1 MMDDYTSIEGSHIS
15 LQPNNHHDQEWF
27 ERIEL
32 NQIPRN
38 TCTRSIEIRSTKGCY
53 IGDNGK
59 LPLEQT
65 ISRWLLKTD
74 QYPNNPMMC
83 PMNMM
88 VLHSN
93 VGHMMIPSSPRLYR
107 IESIGWTNFIPDRSI
122 PFILMMCEHGW
133 RDYSANQQISKIIQ
147 IRFDWHFIIRCPTDW
162 KEPPAEDGSEDMNLT
177 RRSNS
182 TYFSS
187 WWQCMTSPAIKIHF
201 NVIPHHYRMIHSI
214 IPSKDPPGY
223 HFKIN
228 CRWITERW
236 LW

>member
-38 TCTRSIEIRSTKGCY
+38 MCTHSIEIKSTKGCY
-53 IGDNGK
+53 IGENGK

-83 PMNMM
+83 PMNMV
-88 VLHSN
+88 VLHSD

-107 IESIGWTNFIPDRSI
+107 IESIGWTIFIPDRSI

-133 RDYSANQQISKIIQ
+133 RDYSANQQTSKIIQ
-147 IRFDWHFIIRCPTDW
+147 SDSIDISLFAAQPIGKNPRGKMVQKTWTSQGDQTAHTFHHDSNVWHHQQSRFISMSYHIIIEW
-162 KEPPAEDGSEDMNLT
+162 
-177 RRSNS
+177 
-182 TYFSS
+182 
-187 WWQCMTSPAIKIHF
+187 
-201 NVIPHHYRMIHSI
+201 SI
-214 IPSKDPPGY
+214 Q
-223 HFKIN
+223 
-228 CRWITERW
+228 
-236 LW
+236 

>member
-1 MMDDYTSIEGSHIS
+1 MMDDYTSIEGSYIS

-88 VLHSN
+88 VLHSD

-147 IRFDWHFIIRCPTDW
+147 IRFDWHFIIRRPTDW

-187 WWQCMTSPAIKIHF
+187 W
-201 NVIPHHYRMIHSI
+201 
-214 IPSKDPPGY
+214 
-223 HFKIN
+223 
-228 CRWITERW
+228 
-236 LW
+236 

>member
-1 MMDDYTSIEGSHIS
+1 MMDDYTSIEGSHTS

-88 VLHSN
+88 VLHSD

-107 IESIGWTNFIPDRSI
+107 IESIGWTNFTPDRSI

-133 RDYSANQQISKIIQ
+133 RDYSENQQIFEDHPNQ
-147 IRFDWHFIIRCPTDW
+147 IRLTFHYSPPNRLERTPGGRWFRRHEPH
-162 KEPPAEDGSEDMNLT
+162 KEIKQHILLIMIATYDIT
-177 RRSNS
+177 SNQDS
-182 TYFSS
+182 F
-187 WWQCMTSPAIKIHF
+187 QCHTIS
-201 NVIPHHYRMIHSI
+201 
-214 IPSKDPPGY
+214 
-223 HFKIN
+223 
-228 CRWITERW
+228 
-236 LW
+236 L